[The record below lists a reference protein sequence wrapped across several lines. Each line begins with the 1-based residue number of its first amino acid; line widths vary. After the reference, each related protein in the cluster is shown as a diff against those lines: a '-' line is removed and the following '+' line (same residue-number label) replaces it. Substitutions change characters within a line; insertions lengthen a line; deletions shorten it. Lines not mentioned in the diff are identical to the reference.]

1 MFRLEGVGGTKSS
14 ISSLAS
20 TDRGRLLVPP
30 FLPKSA
36 DEEFIG
42 KPTIEASQRYGRPR
56 QATELEQAIENV
68 AGEVLVELTYK
79 PFELNPNMP
88 PEGEKAIEHL
98 MRKYGRTAE
107 DVAAG
112 TRSATW
118 ARSATLPRRWFT
130 WTAPS
135 LSPVKSCT
143 WMVGRARVTK
153 TGFSTPRKNEALVA
167 IRGLCCMSSRKETG
181 LIAEIRNPSEW

>member
-1 MFRLEGVGGTKSS
+1 M
-14 ISSLAS
+14 
-20 TDRGRLLVPP
+20 
-30 FLPKSA
+30 
-36 DEEFIG
+36 
-42 KPTIEASQRYGRPR
+42 
-56 QATELEQAIENV
+56 
-68 AGEVLVELTYK
+68 AGEVLVELTFK

-112 TRSATW
+112 TQSVTW
-118 ARSATLPRRWFT
+118 ARSATLPRRWFA

-143 WMVGRARVTK
+143 WMVSRARVTK
-153 TGFSTPRKNEALVA
+153 TGFPHREKTK
-167 IRGLCCMSSRKETG
+167 
-181 LIAEIRNPSEW
+181 PS